1 VVLFGDGVQERE
13 LVVGEERVWN
23 PDLLG
28 EVASQGDVVSVVV
41 GERQTLVLPV
51 LVQIDRDRVIL
62 DKKSVALCTLCVTAS
77 RDTDADS

>member
-1 VVLFGDGVQERE
+1 VVLFGDGVQEGE

-28 EVASQGDVVSVVV
+28 KVASERDVVFVVV
-41 GERQTLVLPV
+41 RERQALVLPV

-62 DKKSVALCTLCVTAS
+62 HK
-77 RDTDADS
+77 